1 MELTERYTHV
11 RDAIKAALQEYDEQC
26 PAENIHPF
34 KRYPHDVSADN
45 LYSMFGKNSRSNKNE
60 GSRND
65 TIHTWIITR
74 RSVPSRRNDEEIH
87 AGYDEARTVVEQWQA
102 VCYKTLVDPSN
113 TDDPSAAPT
122 EYGFQLLIDKVC
134 NGFLL
139 SDDIRA
145 LKSGLRCFIEDI
157 SVDEIDAQ
165 YFSEEIKC
173 HYAAITLTFSYSRFV
188 AT

>member
-1 MELTERYTHV
+1 MDISERYIHV
-11 RDAIKAALQEYDEQC
+11 RDAIVAALREYDATC
-26 PAENIHPF
+26 PPENVHPF
-34 KRYPHDVSADN
+34 KRYPLDVTADN
-45 LYSMFGKNSRSNKNE
+45 LFTMFGKNSNTNKNE

-65 TIHTWIITR
+65 QIHTWIVTR
-74 RSVPSRRNDEEIH
+74 RAVPSRQNIEGIH
-87 AGYDEARTVVEQWQA
+87 SGEDEARTVVEQWQA
-102 VCYKTLVDPSN
+102 VCYKSLIDPAN
-113 TDDPSAAPT
+113 TDDPNAAPT
-122 EYGFQLLIDKVC
+122 EYDFQLLIDKVC